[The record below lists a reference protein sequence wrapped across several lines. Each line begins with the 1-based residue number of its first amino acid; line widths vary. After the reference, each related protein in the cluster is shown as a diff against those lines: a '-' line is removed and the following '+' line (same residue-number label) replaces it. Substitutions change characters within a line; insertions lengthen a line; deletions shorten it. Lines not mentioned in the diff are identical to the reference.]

1 MATTFVEKQKK
12 GLIKKFH
19 VLLNQAKID
28 ETGKRDIL
36 AAYGVRSTLDLS
48 CAQLIEICNKI
59 TTVAN
64 PALAEADKWRKRVI
78 KSIFAYC
85 EVIGRDTDMAE
96 VKRIACRAAG
106 YNDFNR
112 IPVARLSNLYNA
124 FKNKVKDFEKVGS
137 IAAEDLLNVI
147 YKN

>member
-64 PALAEADKWRKRVI
+64 PALAEA
-78 KSIFAYC
+78 
-85 EVIGRDTDMAE
+85 E
-96 VKRIACRAAG
+96 AG
-106 YNDFNR
+106 D
-112 IPVARLSNLYNA
+112 
-124 FKNKVKDFEKVGS
+124 
-137 IAAEDLLNVI
+137 
-147 YKN
+147 